1 MHVVPFSERE
11 RCLAKIDVQ
20 IENLRVLVSRAEDGN
35 GELERIGGHLAVVL
49 GALGGCERIEVE
61 AQTVQAAPN
70 AECATLNEATLVA
83 AGALQEAIASV
94 GLMRLRDG
102 AAPSLLELR
111 DLGHRLALAEA
122 AFGVV
127 AVSVRRFGLLAKDS
141 RDRS

>member
-11 RCLAKIDVQ
+11 RCLAKM
-20 IENLRVLVSRAEDGN
+20 ENLRVLVGRAEDGS
-35 GELERIGGHLAVVL
+35 GELERIGGHLAAALGTL
-49 GALGGCERIEVE
+49 GARERIEVE
-61 AQTVQAAPN
+61 AQKVWAVPD

-102 AAPSLLELR
+102 AVPSQLELR

-127 AVSVRRFGLLAKDS
+127 AVSARRFGLLAKES
-141 RDRS
+141 GDRS